1 MSHLEEASVA
11 LAIYQRLKSAN
22 GNWQYRFVETGQ
34 GKRTGSLRGPFFIRP
49 TFYVG
54 GVRKQPWKALDAATF
69 EQAEAEAE
77 TRAAAFDAQRKGLT
91 VAEAVTGGDAD
102 RITLRAAVDHF
113 LEEKRSAG
121 CTPGTMD
128 DYTHILEEFL
138 KLLPPQNRFL
148 DQVEEKQT
156 HRGIQKRTSPVLK
169 DYMVKLQT
177 GGDGRKAGSKR
188 TVHNKMS
195 VVFFMLKEAGINQP
209 SKLITVPDFEDENE
223 EAKPYTKEDLQ
234 KLFGVMDEDEQF
246 LFTFFLDSAARKGEV
261 AHATWSDI
269 YDGKFHVRKKVYKN
283 AKGETKTWTVKT
295 HADRKVPLTRELLA
309 MIEKRK
315 RKGATESKWL
325 FPNAEGN
332 PENDNGFIR
341 QLKRIAKRAGLI
353 CGQCQSTLTKADRY
367 GVNKRQEVVCC
378 ADDCQV
384 CEQHYLHRLRKTAAT
399 IWHNTGVPLRTIQKW
414 LGHKSIETTMIY
426 LGVQDSD
433 ELQEQI
439 NVRKY

>member
-54 GVRKQPWKALDAATF
+54 GVRRQPWKALDAATF

-156 HRGIQKRTSPVLK
+156 HRGIQKRTSSVLK
-169 DYMVKLQT
+169 DYMAKLQT

-209 SKLITVPDFEDENE
+209 SKLITRRGATFTTANSTSARKCTRTRRV
-223 EAKPYTKEDLQ
+223 KQ
-234 KLFGVMDEDEQF
+234 KLG
-246 LFTFFLDSAARKGEV
+246 
-261 AHATWSDI
+261 
-269 YDGKFHVRKKVYKN
+269 
-283 AKGETKTWTVKT
+283 
-295 HADRKVPLTRELLA
+295 P
-309 MIEKRK
+309 
-315 RKGATESKWL
+315 
-325 FPNAEGN
+325 
-332 PENDNGFIR
+332 
-341 QLKRIAKRAGLI
+341 
-353 CGQCQSTLTKADRY
+353 
-367 GVNKRQEVVCC
+367 
-378 ADDCQV
+378 
-384 CEQHYLHRLRKTAAT
+384 
-399 IWHNTGVPLRTIQKW
+399 
-414 LGHKSIETTMIY
+414 
-426 LGVQDSD
+426 
-433 ELQEQI
+433 
-439 NVRKY
+439 